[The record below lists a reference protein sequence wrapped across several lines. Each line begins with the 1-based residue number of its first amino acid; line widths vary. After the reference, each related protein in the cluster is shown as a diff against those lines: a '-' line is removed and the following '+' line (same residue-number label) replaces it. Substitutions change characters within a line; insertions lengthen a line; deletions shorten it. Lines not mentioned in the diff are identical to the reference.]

1 MKRSLGIL
9 AALVVILVLPLVI
22 RDRYVLHLLTMSEIA
37 AFLAVG
43 VTLLLGVAG
52 QVSLGQ
58 AGFYAVG
65 AYTSA
70 LLTTRL
76 GWPVWLTL
84 PAAGGVAASV
94 ALALGPVFRLRGHFL
109 AVATAAFGEIVRL
122 VIINW
127 SALTNGPRGII
138 GIPPPRFGSWA
149 VESVMAYY
157 YLVLAFLAATLW
169 VAVRLRRG
177 RLGRAWRALGG
188 NPEAAEASGVPV
200 TALRAFAF
208 ALAAFPAGLAGSL
221 YAHFVGFVSPHT
233 FTFEES
239 VRILAMAVLGGLG
252 SFGGGVG
259 GAVALTLLPE
269 FLRPFEQYRLL
280 VLSGLLLVILIFF
293 PRGLAGLWE
302 RQGRTHG

>member
-1 MKRSLGIL
+1 VKRSLSL
-9 AALVVILVLPLVI
+9 AVTAVLVLLLPWWVH
-22 RDRYVLHLLTMSEIA
+22 DRYLLHLLAMAGIA

-65 AYTSA
+65 AYASA

-76 GWPVWLTL
+76 GWPFWVAL
-84 PAAGGVAASV
+84 PSAGAAAAVA

-109 AVATAAFGEIVRL
+109 AVATVAFGEIVRL
-122 VIINW
+122 VLINW
-127 SALTNGPRGII
+127 SAVTNGPRGII
-138 GIPPPRFGSWA
+138 GIPPPGIGSR
-149 VESVMAYY
+149 VIESVAAYY
-157 YLVLAFLAATLW
+157 YLVLILLGATLL
-169 VAVRLRRG
+169 VGVRLRRG

-188 NPEAAEASGVPV
+188 NAEVAEASGVPV
-200 TALRAFAF
+200 TALKALAF
-208 ALAAFPAGLAGSL
+208 ALAAFAAGLAGSL
-221 YAHFVGFVSPHT
+221 YAHLVGFVSPHT

-239 VRILAMAVLGGLG
+239 VRILAMAVVGGLG

-259 GAVALTLLPE
+259 GALALTLLPE
-269 FLRPFEQYRLL
+269 LLRPFEQYRLL
-280 VLSGLLLVILIFF
+280 ILSGLLLMILIFF

-302 RQGRTHG
+302 QPEGKRG

>member
-1 MKRSLGIL
+1 MRRPLGISVGFVL
-9 AALVVILVLPLVI
+9 ALILPLVI
-22 RDRYVLHLLTMSEIA
+22 RDRYLLHLFTMSGIA
-37 AFLAVG
+37 AFLSVG
-43 VTLLLGVAG
+43 ITLLLGVAG

-76 GWPVWLTL
+76 GWPFWLAL
-84 PAAGGVAASV
+84 PAAGTAAASA
-94 ALALGPVFRLRGHFL
+94 ALTLGPVFRLRGHFL

-122 VIINW
+122 VLINW
-127 SALTNGPRGII
+127 SVLTNGPRGITA
-138 GIPPPRFGSWA
+138 IPPPRFGSWV
-149 VESVMAYY
+149 VESVSAYY
-157 YLVLAFLAATLW
+157 YLVLALLAAALW
-169 VAVRLRRG
+169 VGIRLRRG

-200 TALRAFAF
+200 TSLKALAF
-208 ALAAFPAGLAGSL
+208 ALAAFAAGLAGSL

-252 SFGGGVG
+252 SFTGGVG

-269 FLRPFEQYRLL
+269 LLRPFEQYRLL
-280 VLSGLLLVILIFF
+280 ILSGLLLCILVFF

-302 RQGRTHG
+302 RREGNRG

>member
-1 MKRSLGIL
+1 MKRSFGV
-9 AALVVILVLPLVI
+9 AATFAVILVLPLMI

-76 GWPVWLTL
+76 GWPVWLAL
-84 PAAGGVAASV
+84 PAAGGVAASA

-122 VIINW
+122 VLINW
-127 SALTNGPRGII
+127 SGLTNGPRGII

-149 VESVMAYY
+149 VESITAYY

-169 VAVRLRRG
+169 VGVRLRRG

-200 TALRAFAF
+200 TSLRALAF
-208 ALAAFPAGLAGSL
+208 ALAAFAAGLGGSL
-221 YAHFVGFVSPHT
+221 YAHLVGFVSPHT